1 MSLPT
6 WNGSSKREA
15 GSLMGGGGYNL
26 ASGGVELLN
35 VLVHGSETNRLINIS
50 LD

>member
-1 MSLPT
+1 MKGLV
-6 WNGSSKREA
+6 REREV
-15 GSLMGGGGYNL
+15 GGLIGGITFHCV
-26 ASGGVELLN
+26 GVELLL